1 MVILDT
7 KSPFAIL
14 LTLTIMIAV
23 AFTYWTFIS
32 SAEKFANIKYQKEL
46 WKEKEPSSYSYS
58 VYNGCMIVQ
67 KSEAIVLFGD
77 RVFRKPDLDGKFL
90 VGEVDIDE
98 LFSTID
104 KAQAQA
110 HSIEVKYNADYGYPE
125 SIQVDWSET
134 TLDDEC
140 FFVVEDFENLG

>member
-14 LTLTIMIAV
+14 TTLSVMIAV

-32 SAEKFANIKYQKEL
+32 SAGDFENIKYQKEL

-58 VYNGCMIVQ
+58 IYNGCMFVQ
-67 KSEAIVLFGD
+67 KSEVIVLFGD
-77 RVFRKPDLDGKFL
+77 RVFRKPDSDGKFL

-104 KAQAQA
+104 KAQTQA
-110 HSIEVKYNADYGYPE
+110 HSMEVKYNADYGYPE
-125 SIQVDWSET
+125 SIQVEWSET
-134 TLDDEC
+134 TLDDGR
-140 FFVVEDFENLG
+140 FFEVEDFEHLG

>member
-14 LTLTIMIAV
+14 TMLSVMIAV

-32 SAEKFANIKYQKEL
+32 SAGDFENIKYQKEL

-58 VYNGCMIVQ
+58 IYNGCMFVQ
-67 KSEAIVLFGD
+67 KSEVIVLFGD
-77 RVFRKPDLDGKFL
+77 RVFRKPDSDGKFL

-104 KAQAQA
+104 KAQTQA
-110 HSIEVKYNADYGYPE
+110 HSIKVKYNAEHGYPE
-125 SIQVDWSET
+125 NIQVDWNET

-140 FFVVEDFENLG
+140 FYVVEDFEHLG